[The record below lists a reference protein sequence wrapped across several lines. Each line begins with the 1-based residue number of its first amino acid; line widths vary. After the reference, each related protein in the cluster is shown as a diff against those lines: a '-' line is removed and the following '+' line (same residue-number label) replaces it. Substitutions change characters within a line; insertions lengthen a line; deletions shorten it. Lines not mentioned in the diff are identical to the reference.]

1 MRISLLQKTTK
12 INIGGYNLDDYTVS
26 LTLIDKMILESY
38 KTMLEGL
45 ADYLGEGCEIVLHSL
60 ESMEHSVI
68 KIING
73 HHTGRKEG
81 APITN
86 LALSMLS
93 EIQKDK
99 ENGYISY
106 FAKNNKGEPLKASTI
121 VVKGE
126 GGKAIGLLC
135 INFYLNT
142 PFLQLLSTLSP
153 SVTSEQQIKKEA
165 FVNNA
170 DELIQSTVARVK
182 EEVDNDEKISASLK
196 NREIIA
202 RLYRQG
208 VFELKD
214 SVVKVAEC
222 IGISKNT
229 VYLHIRHLQ
238 EAKKNLHE

>member
-1 MRISLLQKTTK
+1 M
-12 INIGGYNLDDYTVS
+12 S

-38 KTMLEGL
+38 KTMIEGL
-45 ADYLGEGCEIVLHSL
+45 ADYLGEGCEVVLHSL

-86 LALSMLS
+86 LALSMLA

-99 ENGYISY
+99 ENGFISY
-106 FAKNNKGEPLKASTI
+106 FASNNKGEPLKAATI

-126 GGKAIGLLC
+126 GGRAIGLLC

-142 PFLQLLSTLSP
+142 PFLKVLSTFSP
-153 SVTSEQQIKKEA
+153 ANSSEQEIKKEA
-165 FVNNA
+165 FVNNT
-170 DELIQSTVARVK
+170 DELIHSTVAKVK
-182 EEVDNDEKISASLK
+182 EEVEKDEKIPASLK

-202 RLYRQG
+202 QLYRQG

-222 IGISKNT
+222 MGISKNT

-238 EAKKNLHE
+238 EIK